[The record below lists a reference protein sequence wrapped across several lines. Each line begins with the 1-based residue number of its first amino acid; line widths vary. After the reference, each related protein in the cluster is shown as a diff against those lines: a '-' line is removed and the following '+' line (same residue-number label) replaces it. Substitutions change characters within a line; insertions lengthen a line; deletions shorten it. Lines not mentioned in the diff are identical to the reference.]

1 MASTSTAAPTPA
13 PNTPAPTGAK
23 PTPAP
28 ATAKPSTAPKDD
40 NTAGD
45 APEGGDG
52 GDGSSSETEV
62 QRRAR
67 LNREFAALG
76 RKQRELA
83 HQEKQSKEM
92 AAKLQAD
99 SEAFAKKQSEWS
111 QQQEE
116 MRRKGAKAWLEH
128 GGFTYDQAT
137 QEALNAAGAQG
148 TAPGLS
154 ELKRIMEERFEK
166 QNAEISEREQRVVE
180 YQNKLQYQA
189 DLGLVARHRESNKDK
204 YALLNHFADDPD
216 ENIDDQIR
224 SYMLGVQQREGA
236 LPPWDEALNTLEEKL
251 LEREVAWVEKRLAS
265 PKIAAR
271 IGWKP
276 PQIEQPGSD
285 AGNPAEPHEQQTS
298 EPARGTKT
306 NKPRTQQGRKPRA
319 DLPADPDKRWAALK
333 AERMQRGATRR
344 R

>member
-1 MASTSTAAPTPA
+1 MASTSTAASTPA

-23 PTPAP
+23 PTPP
-28 ATAKPSTAPKDD
+28 AAAKPNTAPQ
-40 NTAGD
+40 GD
-45 APEGGDG
+45 GGEAPESGEGGDG
-52 GDGSSSETEV
+52 NEGSSGETEV

-83 HQEKQSKEM
+83 HQEKQAKERM
-92 AAKLQAD
+92 AKLEAD
-99 SEAFAKKQSEWS
+99 SAAFTKQQSEWT
-111 QQQEE
+111 QQQEAI
-116 MRRKGAKAWLEH
+116 RRKGAKAWLEH

-137 QEALNAAGAQG
+137 QDALNAGAQG
-148 TAPGLS
+148 GAQGMPDLQ
-154 ELKRIMEERFEK
+154 RMIEERFEK
-166 QNAEISEREQRVVE
+166 QNAEMSEREKRVVE

-189 DLGLVARHRESNKDK
+189 DLGLVARHRESNKEK

-236 LPPWDEALNTLEEKL
+236 LPAWDDALNTLEEKL

-276 PQIEQPGSD
+276 PQIEQPGDD

-319 DLPADPDKRWAALK
+319 DLPADPEKRWEALK
-333 AERMQRGATRR
+333 AERMQQRGATRR